1 MADRIRGMPRPAD
14 EVLSGPIRS
23 KTVFPVLI
31 LHLLDQSPD
40 YGYGIMQRIDA
51 LCGELLSVNTNT
63 VYPLLRRLEERGFI
77 DGQWEHP
84 SKRSRRVYTVT
95 PEGRA
100 RLERIKRSMLPY
112 LDVLS
117 RAVERLR
124 TELYRTGAKRAS

>member
-1 MADRIRGMPRPAD
+1 MPRPTD
-14 EVLSGPIRS
+14 EVLSGPIKS

-31 LHLLDQSPD
+31 LHLLERSPD
-40 YGYGIMQRIDA
+40 YGYGIMQRIDT
-51 LCGELLSVNTNT
+51 LCGGLLAVNANT

-77 DGQWEHP
+77 AGQWEHP

-100 RLERIKRSMLPY
+100 RLERIKHSMLPY
-112 LDVLS
+112 LDLLS

-124 TELYRTGAKRAS
+124 GELYQTAV

>member
-1 MADRIRGMPRPAD
+1 MPRPAD